1 MTGKN
6 NHKKKDP
13 PKAGASQLS
22 ILSFLTPALGILSS
36 ADNGL
41 GNSNETRTPTE
52 LTQIMNSQRND
63 NGKKRP
69 LEKEGEKISPL
80 GKTMRLGD
88 DVTILNPPEPRT
100 NVLNE
105 VYEKVVEIMKG
116 LAPIIT
122 DKNAPIPNREL
133 FNALYQ
139 IVVFLSHVVFED
151 FGTVDRVVN
160 ENREI
165 RESNQ
170 TMKYAQHCEK
180 LKKEM
185 EKSQHTV
192 KVLDMPVEDSLIN
205 GKIENTNTA
214 RENVKRTLK
223 TKLNVSPE
231 HLIGSSITINTKSIR
246 DGNTPVGII
255 AADKDKKISIE
266 KALRAASKKVVV
278 EWPSYLYSH
287 IKEIRKGYNKSNK
300 LKNSQILIRPSASN
314 NKLVISS
321 RPTSNDRWEYIET
334 LSFPLNPSDI
344 DKFGQKRQP
353 CKSSLDDVS
362 FDFLDANEH
371 YKNIPNSNIDPL
383 NNSFQPA
390 KNGAP
395 LISQPGVPRAIT
407 PTRNR
412 FDRLSDSQA

>member
-1 MTGKN
+1 M
-6 NHKKKDP
+6 
-13 PKAGASQLS
+13 
-22 ILSFLTPALGILSS
+22 
-36 ADNGL
+36 
-41 GNSNETRTPTE
+41 
-52 LTQIMNSQRND
+52 
-63 NGKKRP
+63 
-69 LEKEGEKISPL
+69 
-80 GKTMRLGD
+80 
-88 DVTILNPPEPRT
+88 
-100 NVLNE
+100 
-105 VYEKVVEIMKG
+105 
-116 LAPIIT
+116 
-122 DKNAPIPNREL
+122 
-133 FNALYQ
+133 
-139 IVVFLSHVVFED
+139 
-151 FGTVDRVVN
+151 
-160 ENREI
+160 
-165 RESNQ
+165 
-170 TMKYAQHCEK
+170 
-180 LKKEM
+180 LKK
-185 EKSQHTV
+185 
-192 KVLDMPVEDSLIN
+192 
-205 GKIENTNTA
+205 
-214 RENVKRTLK
+214 TLK
-223 TKLNVSPE
+223 NKLNVSPE
-231 HLIGSSITINTKSIR
+231 LLIGSSIPINTKSIR

-255 AADKDKKISIE
+255 TADKDKKISIE

-412 FDRLSDSQA
+412 FDRLSESQA

>member
-1 MTGKN
+1 MAGKHGN
-6 NHKKKDP
+6 KKKDP
-13 PKAGASQLS
+13 PKDGVSQPS
-22 ILSFLTPALGILSS
+22 ILRFLTPALGILSATS
-36 ADNGL
+36 ATPEETN
-41 GNSNETRTPTE
+41 NTRTPNEIITNS
-52 LTQIMNSQRND
+52 NSQPND

-69 LEKEGEKISPL
+69 LDKEGEKVSPL
-80 GKTMRLGD
+80 GKAMRLD
-88 DVTILNPPEPRT
+88 DDTSSHKPSEPRT
-100 NVLNE
+100 DSRSE

-116 LAPIIT
+116 LAPIID
-122 DKNAPIPNREL
+122 DKNAPTPNREA

-139 IVVFLSHVVFED
+139 IVIFLSHVVFED

-170 TMKYAQHCEK
+170 TLKYAQHCDK

-185 EKSQHTV
+185 EKAQRTV
-192 KVLDMPVEDSLIN
+192 KILDMPVEDSLIG

-214 RENVKRTLK
+214 RENVKKVLK
-223 TKLNVSPE
+223 NKLNVSPDL
-231 HLIGSSITINTKSIR
+231 LIGSSISINTKSIR
-246 DGNTPVGII
+246 DGNTPVGIT

-300 LKNSQILIRPSASN
+300 FRNSQILIRPSASN

-353 CKSSLDDVS
+353 CKSTLEDVS
-362 FDFLDANEH
+362 FNFLDAKEY
-371 YKNIPNSNIDPL
+371 YKNIPSSNIDPL
-383 NNSFQPA
+383 SNSFQPA
-390 KNGAP
+390 KNGVP
-395 LISQPGVPRAIT
+395 SVPQPGTSRATT

-412 FDRLSDSQA
+412 FDGLGESQA

>member
-1 MTGKN
+1 MAGKHGN
-6 NHKKKDP
+6 KKKDP
-13 PKAGASQLS
+13 PKDGVFQPS
-22 ILSFLTPALGILSS
+22 ILQFLTPALGILS
-36 ADNGL
+36 ARATTEETNNPRKPDEIMT
-41 GNSNETRTPTE
+41 NSN
-52 LTQIMNSQRND
+52 SQQSD
-63 NGKKRP
+63 TGKKRP
-69 LEKEGEKISPL
+69 LDKEGEKVSPI
-80 GKTMRLGD
+80 GKAMRLD
-88 DVTILNPPEPRT
+88 DDTNSHESPEPRT
-100 NVLNE
+100 NSRSE

-116 LAPIIT
+116 LAPIID
-122 DKNAPIPNREL
+122 DKNAPTPNREA

-139 IVVFLSHVVFED
+139 IVIFLSHVVFED

-170 TMKYAQHCEK
+170 TLKYAQHCDK

-185 EKSQHTV
+185 EKSQRTV
-192 KVLDMPVEDSLIN
+192 KILDMPVEDSLIG

-214 RENVKRTLK
+214 RENVKKVLK
-223 TKLNVSPE
+223 NKLNVSSDL
-231 HLIGSSITINTKSIR
+231 LIGSSISINTKSIR

-255 AADKDKKISIE
+255 AADKDKKITIE

-300 LKNSQILIRPSASN
+300 FRNSQILIRPSASN

-344 DKFGQKRQP
+344 EKFGQKRQP
-353 CKSSLDDVS
+353 CKSILEDVL
-362 FDFLDANEH
+362 FNFLDTKEY
-371 YKNIPNSNIDPL
+371 YKNIPSSNIDPL
-383 NNSFQPA
+383 SNSFQPA
-390 KNGAP
+390 KNGVPAVQ
-395 LISQPGVPRAIT
+395 QPGTPRATT

-412 FDRLSDSQA
+412 FDGLGESQA

>member
-1 MTGKN
+1 MAGKHGN
-6 NHKKKDP
+6 KKKDP
-13 PKAGASQLS
+13 PKDGVFQPS
-22 ILSFLTPALGILSS
+22 ILQFLTPALGILS
-36 ADNGL
+36 ARATTEETNNPRKPDEIMT
-41 GNSNETRTPTE
+41 NSN
-52 LTQIMNSQRND
+52 SQQND
-63 NGKKRP
+63 TGKKRP
-69 LEKEGEKISPL
+69 LDKEGEKVSPI
-80 GKTMRLGD
+80 GKAMRLD
-88 DVTILNPPEPRT
+88 DDTNSHESPEPRT
-100 NVLNE
+100 NSRSE

-116 LAPIIT
+116 LAPIID
-122 DKNAPIPNREL
+122 DKNAPTPNREA

-139 IVVFLSHVVFED
+139 IVIFLSHVVFED

-170 TMKYAQHCEK
+170 TLKYAQHCDK

-185 EKSQHTV
+185 EKSQRTV
-192 KVLDMPVEDSLIN
+192 KILDMPVEDSLIG

-214 RENVKRTLK
+214 RENVKKVLK
-223 TKLNVSPE
+223 NKLNVSPDL
-231 HLIGSSITINTKSIR
+231 LIGSSISINTKSIR

-255 AADKDKKISIE
+255 AADKDKKITIE

-300 LKNSQILIRPSASN
+300 FRNSQILIRPSASN

-321 RPTSNDRWEYIET
+321 RPTSTDRWEYIET

-344 DKFGQKRQP
+344 EKFGQKRQP
-353 CKSSLDDVS
+353 CKSIIEDVL
-362 FDFLDANEH
+362 FNFLDTKEY
-371 YKNIPNSNIDPL
+371 YKNIPSSNIDPL
-383 NNSFQPA
+383 SNSFQPA
-390 KNGAP
+390 KNGVPAVQ
-395 LISQPGVPRAIT
+395 QPGTPRATT

-412 FDRLSDSQA
+412 FDGLGESQA